1 MPRRDHG
8 TVLML
13 STKRRTWRFRRRL
26 RGAQSARTIAPGP
39 DLDRYGAGTEHR
51 RQPVQ
56 QAIVAG
62 IAAIARQFDVRLL
75 AEWMKTGA
83 ELTVLRAAG
92 NLFQGYY
99 FALPALMALPA
110 APGISM
116 PVQITAGA

>member
-1 MPRRDHG
+1 LRDAAA
-8 TVLML
+8 
-13 STKRRTWRFRRRL
+13 RL
-26 RGAQSARTIAPGP
+26 RHGADAVDRADVADEAQDLAISAPAPRAQSARTIAPGP

-92 NLFQGYY
+92 NLFQGDYSHG
-99 FALPALMALPA
+99 PR
-110 APGISM
+110 
-116 PVQITAGA
+116 